1 VIIGSPGIADR
12 SNESF
17 ERLLPGTDIDQH
29 HVGTHAL
36 ELIQKVHQVAGD
48 ILVFD
53 DHGEGQV
60 SQTTLGLVAEL
71 GIFGGQA
78 DS

>member
-1 VIIGSPGIADR
+1 VLDP
-12 SNESF
+12 
-17 ERLLPGTDIDQH
+17 
-29 HVGTHAL
+29 
-36 ELIQKVHQVAGD
+36 IQEICQIAGD

-53 DHGEGQV
+53 DHTEGQV

-71 GIFGGQA
+71 AIFDGSA